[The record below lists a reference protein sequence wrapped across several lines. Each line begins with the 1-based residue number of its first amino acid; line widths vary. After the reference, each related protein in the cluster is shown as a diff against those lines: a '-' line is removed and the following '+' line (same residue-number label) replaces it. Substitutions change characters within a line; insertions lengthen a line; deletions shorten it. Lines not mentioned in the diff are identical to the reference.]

1 MDCIFCKIINDEIPS
16 KIIYEDDLVLVF
28 LDINPSTN
36 GDCLLIPKLHVETF
50 LGIDNKLLTH
60 LNKVAK
66 EIYRVLKEKLDIEG
80 LTIVNNNF
88 LGQDIK
94 HFHIHLTPRYK
105 NDNLRQSFNKEEL
118 KDLEEIHNI
127 LIN

>member
-1 MDCIFCKIINDEIPS
+1 MDCIFCKIINNEIPS
-16 KIIYEDDLVLVF
+16 KVIYEDDLVLVF

-50 LGIDNKLLTH
+50 LEIDNKLLSH

-66 EIYRVLKEKLDIEG
+66 EMYRVLKEKLDIEG

-105 NDNLRQSFNKEEL
+105 NDNLKHNFNKENL
-118 KDLEEIHNI
+118 KSLEEIHNI